1 MDIRC
6 KKCGAV
12 LAPNQNVCHICGLI
26 QTDDRGLINPKLRK
40 KLMKQY
46 QRENKLAKLAK
57 YFMWLCV
64 LVSAILIFTYP
75 NFLLTKIICVS
86 LLIIALVVSP
96 FVMYFLG
103 APIAYVAYCALGAI
117 YIVYLHR
124 ENIKRLI
131 NGNENKVR

>member
-86 LLIIALVVSP
+86 LLIIALVVS
-96 FVMYFLG
+96 FFLSKG
-103 APIAYVAYCALGAI
+103 F
-117 YIVYLHR
+117 
-124 ENIKRLI
+124 KRWLDTKDDDFI
-131 NGNENKVR
+131 FNDKW